1 MKKLTLFLGL
11 FLSTASYAG
20 LPEMMK
26 FYQNPQLAPQVA
38 KCQRNSYCNAF
49 VALSKQWKD
58 IPDTYRYHGFDIKKQ
73 AKAGDGYGLNKG
85 YSLNKDQTIA
95 IAEAGNDIFYAGG
108 SKGANN
114 ERTFAQGLA
123 VILYLEDKKGWAR

>member
-1 MKKLTLFLGL
+1 MPLTL
-11 FLSTASYAG
+11 SAS
-20 LPEMMK
+20 
-26 FYQNPQLAPQVA
+26 
-38 KCQRNSYCNAF
+38 
-49 VALSKQWKD
+49 LSKLNG
-58 IPDTYRYHGFDIKKQ
+58 DTVYDTTPLVFIAGGDLNAIFGLVGFI
-73 AKAGDGYGLNKG
+73 AGIMAGVFFLNKG
-85 YSLNKDQTIA
+85 YSLNKDQSIA